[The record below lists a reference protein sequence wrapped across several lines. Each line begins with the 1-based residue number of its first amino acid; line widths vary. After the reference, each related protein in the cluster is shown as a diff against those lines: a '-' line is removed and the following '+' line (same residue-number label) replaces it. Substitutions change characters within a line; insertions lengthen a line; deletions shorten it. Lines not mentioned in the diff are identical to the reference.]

1 MKRSVIVA
9 GGLDPSGGA
18 GLASDIKVCSFF
30 NVYPLPV
37 ITALTYQ
44 NSKEFY
50 GFEPVK
56 TGQLEKQIKSI
67 LGFYNVEYAK
77 IGLTGNPENLFF
89 LIDTLNRKGIK
100 IVYDPVLKT
109 STKGVVSDNFLIE
122 TILKNAEKIF
132 LITPNIPEAITLS
145 GVNSGNRKSLGNAL
159 LKSGFKRILIKGGHL
174 DIPADM
180 LITDDEC
187 TEFKGTKIETEN
199 TRGTGCALS
208 SAIASNL
215 SLGFDLKQAISI
227 SKNYLA
233 ETMQH
238 SYKLGEPPYPLNLL
252 LK

>member
-1 MKRSVIVA
+1 MKKSVIVA

-37 ITALTYQ
+37 LTALTYQ

-50 GFEPVK
+50 GFEAVK
-56 TGQLEKQIKSI
+56 THQVENQLNSI
-67 LGFYNVEYAK
+67 LSYYNIEVAK
-77 IGLTGNPENLFF
+77 IGLTGNFNTLQL
-89 LIDTLNRKGIK
+89 LIDRLSEKGIK
-100 IVYDPVLKT
+100 IILDPVLKT
-109 STKGVVSDNFLIE
+109 STEGVVSDNFLIE
-122 TILKNAEKIF
+122 TILKNAERIF

-145 GVNSGNRKSLGNAL
+145 GVNSRNIKSLGNAL
-159 LKSGFKRILIKGGHL
+159 LNSGFKRILIKGGHL
-174 DIPADM
+174 DVPIDM
-180 LITDDEC
+180 LITVDEC
-187 TEFKGTKIETEN
+187 TEFKGTKIETKN